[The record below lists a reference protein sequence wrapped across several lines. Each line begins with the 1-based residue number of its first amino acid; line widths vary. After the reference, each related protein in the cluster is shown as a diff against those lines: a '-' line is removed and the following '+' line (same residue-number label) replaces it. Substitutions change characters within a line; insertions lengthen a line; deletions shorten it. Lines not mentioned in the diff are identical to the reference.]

1 MSVMRERF
9 ILERTVTAE
18 NGRTVLQERK
28 IYGVLDVGGT
38 FHLRG
43 YREKRFSIRQD
54 KNVPKNKKTA
64 A

>member
-1 MSVMRERF
+1 MSVMKER
-9 ILERTVTAE
+9 IVLERTVTTE

-54 KNVPKNKKTA
+54 KNTPKTGRTA

>member
-28 IYGVLDVGGT
+28 IYGVLDAGGT

-54 KNVPKNKKTA
+54 KNAPKNKKTA

>member
-1 MSVMRERF
+1 MGERF

-28 IYGVLDVGGT
+28 IYGVLDAGGT

-43 YREKRFSIRQD
+43 YREKRFSVRQD
-54 KNVPKNKKTA
+54 KNAPKNKKTA